1 MFTFSE
7 KSDDKASTTTE
18 LLGVAM
24 LALYIG
30 ADSFTSQWQSRVY
43 RQHPEVD
50 QFQMMFAVNSWSIIM
65 TLAALVASN
74 ELVTTL
80 HFLSQN
86 HAAIL
91 DNILIAITSATGQ
104 LFIYYTIR
112 KFGPV
117 VFTIIM
123 TTRQMFSMILSTIA
137 FGHALGILSWVG
149 AAFVFGAIFYRIKR
163 GKGGGKK

>member
-1 MFTFSE
+1 
-7 KSDDKASTTTE
+7 
-18 LLGVAM
+18 
-24 LALYIG
+24 
-30 ADSFTSQWQSRVY
+30 
-43 RQHPEVD
+43 
-50 QFQMMFAVNSWSIIM
+50 M

-86 HAAIL
+86 HAAIF

-137 FGHALGILSWVG
+137 FGHAMGAIAYVG
-149 AAFVFGAIFYRIKR
+149 AAVVFGTIFYRVKR
-163 GKGGGKK
+163 GGGKG